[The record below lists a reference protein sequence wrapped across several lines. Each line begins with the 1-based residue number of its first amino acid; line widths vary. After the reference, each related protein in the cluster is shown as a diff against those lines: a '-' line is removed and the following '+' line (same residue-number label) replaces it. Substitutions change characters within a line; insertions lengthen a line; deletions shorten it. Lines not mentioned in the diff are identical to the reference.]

1 MFDKNLV
8 SKFNEFDRRSLMSHV
23 ASALL
28 GVTAAP
34 AALQAFDSE
43 KAGAG
48 NKKQVI
54 YLFMTGAMSHVDTF
68 DPKPGSK
75 VQGDTKVINT
85 KTPGIKFGEHMK
97 KLAGFSN
104 DLAVIR
110 GMSQET
116 GAHGPGQY
124 LMRTSYKEIAT
135 TSHPGLASWVQRLDG
150 RISKHL
156 PASVSIGGKGGGP
169 GYLGAKYAPVPV
181 GDPNQGLQNVKMPAY
196 LKEPHFNRRLALS
209 ATFDKKFRGLAK
221 GNQSVN
227 GYDDLYREAV
237 TLMKSEGLKAF
248 DLNEEEDSVRDKYGR
263 NRLGQ
268 GCLLAR
274 RLIES
279 GVRFVEVISGGWD
292 MHRGVFDSMAN
303 KGPELDNAVGSLL
316 QDLKQ
321 KGMLKNTLLVIGTE
335 FGRKP
340 NINVNVGRDHHPAA
354 FSTVLAG
361 VGIKGG
367 QVYGQTDSDAFYVED
382 QSVSVQDFN
391 ATIAKAISLPYEEEI
406 FSPTGRPFNISNGGT
421 PIKEIVG

>member
-1 MFDKNLV
+1 MFDKNVAL
-8 SKFNEFDRRSLMSHV
+8 KMNEFDRRRFMGQV
-23 ASALL
+23 ASSML

-34 AALQAFDSE
+34 LAANALDAD
-43 KAGAG
+43 KAGSSSR
-48 NKKQVI
+48 KQVI

-68 DPKPGSK
+68 DPKPGSE

-85 KTPGIKFGEHMK
+85 RTSGVKFGEYMK
-97 KLAGFSN
+97 KLAGLSN
-104 DLAVIR
+104 DLAILR

-135 TSHPGLASWVQRLDG
+135 TSHPGLGSWVQRLGG
-150 RISKHL
+150 RISKKL
-156 PASVSIGGKGGGP
+156 PASVSIGGKGGSP

-181 GDPNQGLQNVKMPAY
+181 GDPNQGLQNVKMPSY
-196 LKEPHFNRRLALS
+196 LKEDHFDRRLRLTASIDQNFRAL
-209 ATFDKKFRGLAK
+209 AQN
-221 GNQSVN
+221 NQHVN

-237 TLMKSEGLKAF
+237 GLMKSDGLKAF
-248 DLNEEEDSVRDKYGR
+248 DLNEEDDSVRDKYGR

-274 RLIES
+274 RLVES

-303 KGPELDNAVGSLL
+303 KGPEMDNAVGSLL
-316 QDLKQ
+316 EDLKQ
-321 KGMLKNTLLVIGTE
+321 SGMLKNTLVVIGTE

-361 VGIKGG
+361 AGIQGG

-391 ATIAKAISLPYEEEI
+391 ATIAKAIDLPYEEEI
-406 FSPTGRPFNISNGGT
+406 FSPTGRPFTISNGGT

>member
-1 MFDKNLV
+1 MFDKNVAL
-8 SKFNEFDRRSLMSHV
+8 KMNEFDRRRFMGQV
-23 ASALL
+23 ASSML

-34 AALQAFDSE
+34 LAANALDADKTGSSSR
-43 KAGAG
+43 
-48 NKKQVI
+48 KQVI

-68 DPKPGSK
+68 DPKPGSE

-85 KTPGIKFGEHMK
+85 KTSGVKFGEYMK
-97 KLAGFSN
+97 KLAGLSN
-104 DLAVIR
+104 DLAILR

-135 TSHPGLASWVQRLDG
+135 TSHPGLGSWVQRLGG
-150 RISKHL
+150 RISKKL
-156 PASVSIGGKGGGP
+156 PASVSIGGKGGSP

-181 GDPNQGLQNVKMPAY
+181 GDPNQGLQNVKMPSY
-196 LKEPHFNRRLALS
+196 LKEDHFDRRLSLTASIDQNFRAL
-209 ATFDKKFRGLAK
+209 AQN
-221 GNQSVN
+221 NQHVN

-237 TLMKSEGLKAF
+237 GLMKSDGLKAF
-248 DLNEEEDSVRDKYGR
+248 DLNEEDDSVRDKYGR

-274 RLIES
+274 RLVES

-303 KGPELDNAVGSLL
+303 KGPEMDNAVGSLL
-316 QDLKQ
+316 EDLKQ
-321 KGMLKNTLLVIGTE
+321 SGMLKNTLVVIGTE

-361 VGIKGG
+361 AGIQGG

-391 ATIAKAISLPYEEEI
+391 ATIAKAIDLPYEEEI
-406 FSPTGRPFNISNGGT
+406 FSPTGRPFTISNGGT

>member
-1 MFDKNLV
+1 M
-8 SKFNEFDRRSLMSHV
+8 NEFDRRRFMGQV
-23 ASALL
+23 ASSML

-34 AALQAFDSE
+34 LAANALDAD
-43 KAGAG
+43 KAGSSSR
-48 NKKQVI
+48 KQVI

-68 DPKPGSK
+68 DPKPGSE

-85 KTPGIKFGEHMK
+85 RTSGVKFGEYMK
-97 KLAGFSN
+97 KLAGLSN
-104 DLAVIR
+104 DLAILR

-135 TSHPGLASWVQRLDG
+135 TSHPGLGSWVQRLGG
-150 RISKHL
+150 RISKKL
-156 PASVSIGGKGGGP
+156 PASVSIGGKGGSP

-181 GDPNQGLQNVKMPAY
+181 GDPNQGLQNVKMPSY
-196 LKEPHFNRRLALS
+196 LKEDHFDRRLRLTASIDQNFRAL
-209 ATFDKKFRGLAK
+209 AQN
-221 GNQSVN
+221 NQHVN

-237 TLMKSEGLKAF
+237 GLMKSDGLKAF
-248 DLNEEEDSVRDKYGR
+248 DLNEEDDSVRDKYGR

-274 RLIES
+274 RLVES

-303 KGPELDNAVGSLL
+303 KGPEMDNAVGSLL
-316 QDLKQ
+316 EDLKQ
-321 KGMLKNTLLVIGTE
+321 SGMLKNTLVVIGTE

-361 VGIKGG
+361 AGIQGG

-391 ATIAKAISLPYEEEI
+391 ATIAKAIDLPYEEEI
-406 FSPTGRPFNISNGGT
+406 FSPTGRPFTISNGGT

>member
-1 MFDKNLV
+1 M
-8 SKFNEFDRRSLMSHV
+8 NEFDRRRFMGQV
-23 ASALL
+23 ASSML

-34 AALQAFDSE
+34 LAANALDADKTGSSSR
-43 KAGAG
+43 
-48 NKKQVI
+48 KQVI

-68 DPKPGSK
+68 DPKPGSE

-85 KTPGIKFGEHMK
+85 RTSGVKFGEYMK
-97 KLAGFSN
+97 KLAGLSN
-104 DLAVIR
+104 DLAILR

-135 TSHPGLASWVQRLDG
+135 TSHPGLGSWVQRLGG
-150 RISKHL
+150 RISKKL
-156 PASVSIGGKGGGP
+156 PASVSIGGKGGSP

-181 GDPNQGLQNVKMPAY
+181 GDPNQGLQNVKMPSY
-196 LKEPHFNRRLALS
+196 LKEDHFDRRLRLTASIDQNFRAL
-209 ATFDKKFRGLAK
+209 AQN
-221 GNQSVN
+221 NQHVN

-237 TLMKSEGLKAF
+237 GLMKSDGLKAF
-248 DLNEEEDSVRDKYGR
+248 DLNEEDDSVRDKYGR

-274 RLIES
+274 RLVES

-303 KGPELDNAVGSLL
+303 KGPEMDNAVGSLL
-316 QDLKQ
+316 EDLKQ
-321 KGMLKNTLLVIGTE
+321 SGMLKNTLVVIGTE

-361 VGIKGG
+361 AGIQGG

-391 ATIAKAISLPYEEEI
+391 ATIAKAIDLPYEEEI
-406 FSPTGRPFNISNGGT
+406 FSPTGRPFTISNGGT

>member
-1 MFDKNLV
+1 MVDKSIV
-8 SKFNEFDRRSLMSHV
+8 RQMNELDRRRFMRQI
-23 ASALL
+23 ASSLL
-28 GVTAAP
+28 GVTIAPVAAH
-34 AALQAFDSE
+34 AFDSG
-43 KAGAG
+43 KANAG
-48 NKKQVI
+48 SKKQVI

-150 RISKHL
+150 RISRQL
-156 PASVSIGGKGGGP
+156 PASVSIGGKGGSP

-196 LKEPHFNRRLALS
+196 LKESHFNRRLALS
-209 ATFDKKFRGLAK
+209 ATFDKNFRGLAK
-221 GNQSVN
+221 NNQHVN

-237 TLMKSEGLKAF
+237 SLMKSDGLKAF
-248 DLNEEEDSVRDKYGR
+248 DLNQEEDSVRDKYGR

-268 GCLLAR
+268 VCLLAR

-292 MHRGVFDSMAN
+292 VHRGVFDSMAS

-321 KGMLKNTLLVIGTE
+321 KGMLENTLVVIGTE

-361 VGIKGG
+361 AGIKGG
-367 QVYGQTDSDAFYVED
+367 QVYGQTDGDAFYVED

-391 ATIAKAISLPYEEEI
+391 ATIAKAIDLPYEEEI

>member
-1 MFDKNLV
+1 MFDKNVAL
-8 SKFNEFDRRSLMSHV
+8 KMNEFDRRRFMGQV
-23 ASALL
+23 ASSML

-34 AALQAFDSE
+34 LAANALDADKTGSSSR
-43 KAGAG
+43 
-48 NKKQVI
+48 KQVI

-68 DPKPGSK
+68 DPKPGSE

-85 KTPGIKFGEHMK
+85 KTSGVKFGEYMK
-97 KLAGFSN
+97 KLAGLSN
-104 DLAVIR
+104 ELAILR

-135 TSHPGLASWVQRLDG
+135 TSHPGLGSWVQRLGG
-150 RISKHL
+150 RISKKL
-156 PASVSIGGKGGGP
+156 PASVSIGGKGGSP

-181 GDPNQGLQNVKMPAY
+181 GDPNQGLQNVKMPSY
-196 LKEPHFNRRLALS
+196 LKEDHFDRRLSLTASIDQNFRAL
-209 ATFDKKFRGLAK
+209 AQN
-221 GNQSVN
+221 NQHVN

-237 TLMKSEGLKAF
+237 GLMKSDGLKAF
-248 DLNEEEDSVRDKYGR
+248 DLNEEDDSVRDKYGR

-274 RLIES
+274 RLVES

-303 KGPELDNAVGSLL
+303 KGPEMDNAVGSLL
-316 QDLKQ
+316 EDLKQ
-321 KGMLKNTLLVIGTE
+321 SGMLKNTLVVIGTE

-361 VGIKGG
+361 AGIRGG

-391 ATIAKAISLPYEEEI
+391 ATIAKAIDLPYEEEI
-406 FSPTGRPFNISNGGT
+406 FSPTGRPFTISNGGT

>member
-1 MFDKNLV
+1 MFDKNVAL
-8 SKFNEFDRRSLMSHV
+8 KMNEFDRRRFMGQV
-23 ASALL
+23 ASSML

-34 AALQAFDSE
+34 LAANALDAD
-43 KAGAG
+43 KAGSSSR
-48 NKKQVI
+48 KQVI

-68 DPKPGSK
+68 DPKPGSE

-85 KTPGIKFGEHMK
+85 RTSGVKFGEYMK
-97 KLAGFSN
+97 KLAGLSN
-104 DLAVIR
+104 DLAILR

-135 TSHPGLASWVQRLDG
+135 TSHPGLGSWVQRLGG
-150 RISKHL
+150 RISKKL
-156 PASVSIGGKGGGP
+156 PASVSIGGKGGSP

-181 GDPNQGLQNVKMPAY
+181 GDPNQGLQNVKMPSY
-196 LKEPHFNRRLALS
+196 LKEDHFDRRLRLTASIDQNFRAL
-209 ATFDKKFRGLAK
+209 AQN
-221 GNQSVN
+221 NQHVN

-237 TLMKSEGLKAF
+237 GLMKSDGLKAF
-248 DLNEEEDSVRDKYGR
+248 DLNEEDDSVRDKYGR

-274 RLIES
+274 RLVES

-303 KGPELDNAVGSLL
+303 KGPEMDNAVGSLL
-316 QDLKQ
+316 EDLKQ
-321 KGMLKNTLLVIGTE
+321 SGMLKNTLVVIGTE

-361 VGIKGG
+361 AGIQGG

-391 ATIAKAISLPYEEEI
+391 ATIAKAIDLPYEEEI
-406 FSPTGRPFNISNGGT
+406 LSPTGRPFTISNGGT

>member
-1 MFDKNLV
+1 M
-8 SKFNEFDRRSLMSHV
+8 NEFDRRRFMGQV
-23 ASALL
+23 ASSML

-34 AALQAFDSE
+34 LAANALDAD
-43 KAGAG
+43 KAGSSSR
-48 NKKQVI
+48 KQVI

-68 DPKPGSK
+68 DPKPGSE

-85 KTPGIKFGEHMK
+85 RTSGVKFGEYMK
-97 KLAGFSN
+97 KLAGLSN
-104 DLAVIR
+104 DLAILR

-135 TSHPGLASWVQRLDG
+135 TSHPGLGSWVQRLGG
-150 RISKHL
+150 RISKKL
-156 PASVSIGGKGGGP
+156 PASVSIGGKGGSP

-181 GDPNQGLQNVKMPAY
+181 GDPNQGLQNVKMPSY
-196 LKEPHFNRRLALS
+196 LKEDHFDRRLRLTASIDQNFRAL
-209 ATFDKKFRGLAK
+209 AQN
-221 GNQSVN
+221 NQHVN

-237 TLMKSEGLKAF
+237 GLMKSDGLKAF
-248 DLNEEEDSVRDKYGR
+248 DLNEEDDSVRDKYGR

-274 RLIES
+274 RLVES

-303 KGPELDNAVGSLL
+303 KGPEMDNAVGSLL
-316 QDLKQ
+316 EDLKQ
-321 KGMLKNTLLVIGTE
+321 SGMLKNTLVVIGTE

-361 VGIKGG
+361 AGIQGG

-391 ATIAKAISLPYEEEI
+391 ATIAKAIDLPYEEEI
-406 FSPTGRPFNISNGGT
+406 LSPTGRPFTISNGGT